1 MTPAVLPP
9 ALRGALQKWARIW
22 LNRPTLLAA
31 IGVGIGV
38 SLGLFLMPAPLRWS
52 TRAILSWDAG
62 AAWFMIAM
70 LGHMTGSGVAHMEA
84 TADLQDEGRGLILA
98 VVMIACVTSI
108 VAITAELSLAKSAH
122 GLVKLMRIGLA
133 GGTVAVSWFIM
144 QLVFALH
151 YAHLYYSPDD
161 RPGLRGR
168 AGGLKFPGGED
179 PDYWDFLHFAVV
191 IGTAAQ
197 TADIEFTSKSL
208 RRIGTVHSL
217 IAFTF
222 NTVVLALSI
231 NLLAAL
237 A

>member
-1 MTPAVLPP
+1 MTQAPD
-9 ALRGALQKWARIW
+9 RSALQTWARIW

-31 IGVGIGV
+31 IVFGVAVYIALNF
-38 SLGLFLMPAPLRWS
+38 SPTPLRWS

-62 AAWFMIAM
+62 SAWFILAM
-70 LGHMTGSGVAHMEA
+70 MRHMTGSGVAHMEA
-84 TADLQDEGRGLILA
+84 TADQQDEGRGLILG
-98 VVMIACVTSI
+98 VVMIACAASI
-108 VAITAELSLAKSAH
+108 AAITAELGLAKSSH
-122 GLVKLMRIGLA
+122 GLMKIMHVSLA
-133 GGTVAVSWFIM
+133 GGTVAVSWFVM

-151 YAHLYYSPDD
+151 YAHRYYSPDD
-161 RPGLRGR
+161 QPGPRGR
-168 AGGLKFPGGED
+168 AKGLKFPGGED
-179 PDYWDFLHFAVV
+179 PDYWDFLHFSVV

-197 TADIEFTSKSL
+197 TADIEFTSKPL

-231 NLLAAL
+231 NLLASL

>member
-1 MTPAVLPP
+1 MSDAAPSAPDRSP
-9 ALRGALQKWARIW
+9 LQKWARIW

-31 IGVGIGV
+31 IAVGILV
-38 SLGLFLMPAPLRWS
+38 SLGLALAPNPLKWS

-62 AAWFMIAM
+62 ALWFILAM
-70 LGHMTGSGVAHMEA
+70 MRHMTGSGIAHMEA
-84 TADLQDEGRGLILA
+84 TADQQDEGRGLILT
-98 VVMIACVTSI
+98 VVMIACAISI
-108 VAITAELSLAKSAH
+108 AAITAELGLAKSTH
-122 GLVKLMRIGLA
+122 GVMKVMHVSLA
-133 GGTVAVSWFIM
+133 GVTVAVSWFVM

-151 YAHLYYSPDD
+151 YAHRYYSPDEL
-161 RPGLRGR
+161 PGSRGR
-168 AGGLKFPGGED
+168 ARGLRFPGGED
-179 PDYWDFLHFAVV
+179 PDYWDFLHFSVV

-197 TADIEFTSKSL
+197 TADIEFTSKPL

-231 NLLAAL
+231 NLLASL